1 MQHISVLL
9 TSAIEALAVDPQG
22 IYIDATFGRGGHTQ
36 ALLDRLGPAGRIYA
50 IDQDPAAIVVAHEI
64 FENEQRVTVQHGSF
78 SYLANYCQRWGITQQ
93 VNGVL
98 ADLGVSSPQLDDAGR
113 GFSFQQDGPLDMR
126 MDTSQGQT
134 AAEWLAEVDEKTLA
148 DVLWQY
154 GEERQS
160 RRIARA
166 IVNDRTETPFTTTL
180 QLASLVSRVVRGKHN
195 KHPATRTFQAIRI
208 HINKELQ
215 SLNDFL
221 QQTVDVMAP
230 EGRLAVISFH
240 SLEDRQVKRFIRQA
254 SQATQV
260 PAHIPLTEAQIQ
272 AQSQAQLKPIG
283 RAIKPDLSEL
293 QANPRARSAVLRV
306 AERIVQAARAN

>member
-166 IVNDRTETPFTTTL
+166 IVNDRTETLFTTTL